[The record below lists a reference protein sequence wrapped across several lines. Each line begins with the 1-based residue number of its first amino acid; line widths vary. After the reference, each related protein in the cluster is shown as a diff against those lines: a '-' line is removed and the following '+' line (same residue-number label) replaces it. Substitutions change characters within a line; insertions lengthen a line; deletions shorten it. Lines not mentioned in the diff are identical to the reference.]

1 MASSGDRPVGTP
13 SSRPA
18 GVRLGEGL
26 LHVLRSATHG
36 PSPSDDDQDDVSAV
50 APGAP
55 QAPPTP
61 ETATY
66 SEAHAERDATVA
78 IRYLVAAVVV
88 STLATCLGL
97 AAPSDKGGVL
107 WVGGFV
113 VTVLLGVLGWQA
125 AMRAQHLAYAIPRD
139 LMTKVLTLLGL
150 SVLMMVPYVLSVLN

>member
-36 PSPSDDDQDDVSAV
+36 QPPSADDQSDGSAV
-50 APGAP
+50 PPGAP
-55 QAPPTP
+55 QAP
-61 ETATY
+61 EAASY

-97 AAPSDKGGVL
+97 AAPSGKGGVL

>member
-13 SSRPA
+13 GSRPA

-36 PSPSDDDQDDVSAV
+36 SSPTDDGQDDGSAV
-50 APGAP
+50 APA
-55 QAPPTP
+55 APPAP
-61 ETATY
+61 EAASY

-88 STLATCLGL
+88 STLGTCLGL
-97 AAPSDKGGVL
+97 ATPSGKGGVL